1 MPTENYKPLNH
12 NTMYTQKILSEK
24 IDLTKSDKKSLLKS
38 IKSDKSLSSLFVES
52 EYFEDFYSEIFEV
65 YDFTEEQ
72 LQEVKYYFIKKRI

>member
-1 MPTENYKPLNH
+1 
-12 NTMYTQKILSEK
+12 MYTQKILSEK